1 MGLDLGAYVR
11 EWADLP
17 HDVRWAWG
25 DARLGGVAPERAV
38 FLDDWAGNVAAAQR
52 VGLHGLL
59 VGDPPDAALAALE
72 RLLAA

>member
-1 MGLDLGAYVR
+1 VGLRKPDPRIFRHAL
-11 EWADLP
+11 E
-17 HDVRWAWG
+17 
-25 DARLGGVAPERAV
+25 RLGGVAPERAV

-52 VGLHGLL
+52 VGLHGVV